1 MPQRSLDDDSA
12 FARIVVRDAEDGR
25 VRFEAEDRGRLA
37 ELTDAIGTLHIG
49 SPSILVA
56 IAPATRELLEVD
68 DVMSYCPSEHVEG
81 WGFRHVHFTGS
92 SRFVDGLGDYLGSAP
107 HRFAFY
113 NPTRPEAH
121 QRNRTIEAIAMVN
134 RTEPG
139 GFEATPIYQKV
150 FAPLKMERLRQLR
163 TLICDGPSL
172 LTWFGGLQD
181 RAVTVRQHRLLSALI
196 RPLQRRLSVER
207 RLADGGLATAA
218 LEAAIEHTGSPSFV
232 VSRTGRLLAANA
244 SGRELLEQDRATTR
258 ELLALAARGRAHASF
273 ELVPL
278 REPGTAAAWLVLM
291 RVSTAEQSIAR
302 CEATAAERWTLTPR
316 QRSVLKLLIGGDSN
330 ARIAASLGIGE
341 RAVELHV
348 TALLDRAGLDGRAA
362 LVACVLSM
370 RR

>member
-1 MPQRSLDDDSA
+1 MLDGE
-12 FARIVVRDAEDGR
+12 RGR
-25 VRFEAEDRGRLA
+25 VRIGADDRARIA
-37 ELTDAIGTLHIG
+37 ELTDAIGTLQLG
-49 SPSILVA
+49 SPSILVT

-68 DVMSYCPSEHVEG
+68 DVMSYCPSEHVDG
-81 WGFRHVHFTGS
+81 WGFRHVHYTGS
-92 SRFVDGLGDYLGSAP
+92 PRFVGALGDYLGSAP

-113 NPTRPEAH
+113 NPIRPEAH
-121 QRNRTIEAIAMVN
+121 QRNRSIEAIAMVN

-139 GFEATPIYQKV
+139 GFAATKIHQHV
-150 FAPLKMERLRQLR
+150 FAPLRMEHLRQLR

-172 LTWFGGLQD
+172 LTWFGGFQD
-181 RAVTVRQHRLLSALI
+181 RAVTARQHRLLAALI

-207 RLADGGLATAA
+207 RLAEGGLATAA
-218 LEAAIEHTGSPSFV
+218 LEAALEHTGSPAFV
-232 VSRTGRLLAANA
+232 VARTGRLLAVNA

-258 ELLALAARGRAHASF
+258 ERLALAARGRAHPSF

-291 RVSTAEQSIAR
+291 RVSTAEQSIAS
-302 CEATAAERWTLTPR
+302 CAATIAERWSLTPR
-316 QRSVLKLLIGGDSN
+316 QRHVLALLIGGDSN

>member
-1 MPQRSLDDDSA
+1 DRAGNPRAARGRRRHVVLPERACRGLGLSPRPLHGLVSLRGRAGGLPRLRAASIRVLQPDSPRGPSA
-12 FARIVVRDAEDGR
+12 QSNDRGDRDGEPHRARR
-25 VRFEAEDRGRLA
+25 VRID
-37 ELTDAIGTLHIG
+37 TDLSEG
-49 SPSILVA
+49 VR
-56 IAPATRELLEVD
+56 APQ
-68 DVMSYCPSEHVEG
+68 
-81 WGFRHVHFTGS
+81 
-92 SRFVDGLGDYLGSAP
+92 DGAP
-107 HRFAFY
+107 PPAAD
-113 NPTRPEAH
+113 PD
-121 QRNRTIEAIAMVN
+121 
-134 RTEPG
+134 
-139 GFEATPIYQKV
+139 
-150 FAPLKMERLRQLR
+150 LR
-163 TLICDGPSL
+163 
-172 LTWFGGLQD
+172 
-181 RAVTVRQHRLLSALI
+181 RAV
-196 RPLQRRLSVER
+196 RRLSVER